1 MRINGHYALLVA
13 TSTFAWAHPVLA
25 QSGQGSAEVA
35 EQSAAAE
42 QAEVA
47 GDGEIVVTGSRTIT
61 DGTNSPV
68 PLTVVSADTL
78 QDVRPTS
85 LTESIQVFPVFSGSR
100 GQTSNASATGGVG
113 AGNGTAAQL
122 NLRNI
127 GPNRNLVLLDGRRVP
142 PTSITNIVDA
152 DVIPQLLVERVD
164 IVTGGVSAV
173 YGSDAVTGV
182 VNFVLDKD
190 FTGIKG
196 QAYAGISE
204 EGDGSMVDIGLAWGT
219 SLFDGRGHFEASY
232 EYRDDPGVSTK
243 SSREWFNRPVVIG
256 NGTTIPYELV
266 TSATLSNNPFG
277 GRIIN
282 CGTNCGI
289 AGQYFA
295 ENGVLSPFVNGTTY
309 PGTATQSGG
318 AGGYQDHVL
327 RASQRMHQGF
337 ARFDYELADGVD
349 FFAMGSINDK
359 KNALPADY
367 LTLSNITLRSDNA
380 FLAPEYQAQIPGE
393 TFTYGQ
399 VFTQADRL
407 TPVPKTRQYMGSAGL
422 SGGLGSFDWNVAYI
436 YGEAEL
442 KTTLLNNVNQQRL
455 AAALDVV
462 TGANGEPVCYASTV
476 GNSYADC
483 VPLNLFGPSA
493 ASAAAVDY
501 ISDDTTYR
509 AVTRQHD
516 IVADIAGELFAGW
529 AGPIRGALS
538 GEWRRQTFE
547 SESNAEPTQYA
558 DCTDLRYNCRAT
570 GSRTILYNNT
580 FPSSGLISQNVWEA
594 AAEIN
599 VPLLQGLPMVES
611 LTVNGAARFTS
622 YETVG
627 DYWTWKV
634 GVDWKVFDD
643 LRVRGTVSR
652 DIRAPTLSDLFAPTS
667 VVVGSY
673 TDLLTNTTALTPGI
687 NESNTELTAEI
698 GHTWTVGFVY
708 RPSYAPGVSLSVDY
722 YDLRIDDAITTVQ
735 GFANSTQNGCNIDN
749 VQLYC
754 DLIVR
759 NDAGAVTN
767 YIIRPVNLSEI
778 STYGVDA
785 ELSYSGTLFGR
796 PASFRAL
803 GVWQPH
809 IYYRQPSTPT
819 LDQGGVAFGAAG
831 LTASPE
837 WRATA
842 TASVSPLEDFRV
854 DLLYRWR
861 SSLAVSA
868 VEANFAPGDD
878 RIDANGNL
886 SLNFAVQVEDDR
898 LGQAEFFFNIQNLLD
913 TDPPIA
919 NATGSANSP
928 GAFNGYVILDDPIGR
943 YFTSGVRVRF

>member
-1 MRINGHYALLVA
+1 MRINGRYALLLA
-13 TSTFAWAHPVLA
+13 TSTLSWAQPALA
-25 QSGQGSAEVA
+25 QADQASVDLAGQEVA
-35 EQSAAAE
+35 SA
-42 QAEVA
+42 
-47 GDGEIVVTGSRTIT
+47 GESEIIVTGSRTIT

-68 PLTVVSADTL
+68 PLTVVSAETL

-190 FTGIKG
+190 FTGLKG
-196 QAYAGISE
+196 QAYAGVAE
-204 EGDGSMVDIGLAWGT
+204 EGDGAMVDLGLAWGT
-219 SLFDGRGHFEASY
+219 SLFGGRGHFEASY
-232 EYRDDPGVSTK
+232 EYRDDEGVSTK
-243 SSREWFNRPVVIG
+243 SSRDWFTRPVVIG
-256 NGTTIPYELV
+256 NGTSIPYELIE
-266 TSATLSNNPFG
+266 SATLSNNPFG
-277 GRIIN
+277 GRILN
-282 CGTNCGI
+282 CGTGCGVT
-289 AGQYFA
+289 GQYFA
-295 ENGVLSPFVNGTTY
+295 NDGVLSPFVNGTTY
-309 PGTATQSGG
+309 AGTATQSGG

-337 ARFDYELADGVD
+337 ARFDFELTDAID

-359 KNALPADY
+359 KNELPADY
-367 LTLSNITLRSDNA
+367 LTLSNVTLSRDNP
-380 FLAPEYQAQIPGE
+380 FLAAEYQAQIPSE

-399 VFTQADRL
+399 LFTQAGRL
-407 TPVPKTRQYMGSAGL
+407 TPVPETRQYMASAGL
-422 SGGLGSFDWNVAYI
+422 SGGLGTFDWNVAYI
-436 YGEAEL
+436 YGDAEL
-442 KTTLLNNVNQQRL
+442 ETTLFNNVNQQRL

-462 TGANGEPVCYASTV
+462 TGPDGQPVCYASTV
-476 GNSYADC
+476 GSDYADC

-493 ASAAAVDY
+493 ASAAAIDY
-501 ISDDTTYR
+501 IADDTTYR
-509 AVTRQHD
+509 ARTRQHD
-516 IVADIAGELFAGW
+516 VVADIAGELFAGW

-538 GEWRRQTFE
+538 GEWRRQTFR

-558 DCTDLRYNCRAT
+558 DCTNLRYNCRAT

-580 FPSSGLISQNVWEA
+580 FPSSDLISQDVLEG

-599 VPLLQGLPMVES
+599 VPLLQGLPMVEA
-611 LTVNGAARFTS
+611 LTVNAAARYTS

-634 GVDWKVFDD
+634 GADWEVFND
-643 LRVRGTVSR
+643 LRLRGTISR

-708 RPSYAPGVSLSVDY
+708 SPSFAPGVSLSVDY
-722 YDLRIDDAITTVQ
+722 YDLRIEDAITTVQ
-735 GFANSTQNGCNIDN
+735 GFANSTQNGCNVDN

-759 NDAGAVTN
+759 NAAGAVTD

-785 ELSYSGTLFGR
+785 ELGYSATLFGR
-796 PASFRAL
+796 PASVRAL
-803 GVWQPH
+803 AAWQPH
-809 IYYRQPSTPT
+809 IYYRQPSVPT
-819 LDQGGVAFGAAG
+819 LDQGGVAFGSSG

-837 WRATA
+837 WRVTG
-842 TASVSPLEDFRV
+842 TASVSPVENFRV

-861 SSLAVSA
+861 SSLAVSS
-868 VEANFAPGDD
+868 VEANFAAGDD
-878 RIDANGNL
+878 RIDPYGNL
-886 SLNFAVQVEDDR
+886 SLNLAWQAEDDR
-898 LGQAEFFFNIQNLLD
+898 LGQAEFFVNIQNLFD
-913 TDPPIA
+913 TDPALA

-928 GAFNGYVILDDPIGR
+928 GGFNGYVVLDDPIGR